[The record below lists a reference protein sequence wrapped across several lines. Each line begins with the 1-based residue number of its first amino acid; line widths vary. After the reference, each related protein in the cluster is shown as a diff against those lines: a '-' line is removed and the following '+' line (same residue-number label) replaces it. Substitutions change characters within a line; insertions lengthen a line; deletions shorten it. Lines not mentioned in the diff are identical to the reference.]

1 MDRAGGGRT
10 RRVAVVSVDR
20 RVVCA
25 RLALFRA
32 DHAARRGPRM
42 KRTQSY
48 TRTADEELMSSPA
61 PSSRSAQHDRP
72 RKAAPARRAAL
83 LVALVS
89 LACVILL
96 SVGSSAFGAPPGV
109 RAGAPSCAPP
119 PPYVVVVDAGSTGCR
134 AHVFR
139 VVPDP
144 SAPGASELHPAGDKI
159 KLDVPLASF
168 AGAPDAALADALLPM
183 LDAAAE
189 RVPAGDRARV
199 PLYVWATA
207 GLRAID
213 ADAQT
218 TLWNA
223 VARLAREKTPFLV
236 ADHHPDP
243 HRAHFRTIEG
253 EEEGF
258 FAWLAVNRLSG
269 VNLRAV
275 AAGEP
280 AAVAAALGA
289 LDVGGG
295 SAQIVA
301 PRRDALAAL
310 ASRRK
315 PSADVSIASLRDAV
329 YVKSYLGYGAT
340 RVESRLKSEIAAAA
354 RSRGDATATYPCGF
368 LGREEPAGSSA
379 TDGSPAVT
387 LRGSGDFVACSRLV
401 RGVVA
406 ARAREDGESLRAP
419 RDVAGGAF
427 VGVSLTYH
435 LTGFLARAFPGELA
449 SFPTPTMREV
459 GRLATRACATPWD
472 RARVEFDGV
481 DPNTS
486 SERLPGRCFDAA
498 LVDALL
504 GDAEGA
510 ADGDEG
516 GFGFARDDARVTFV
530 EKVDGNEVEWTAGA
544 AMTLA
549 TPEPGCVGGGPRIR
563 SKTLGVVALVAAA
576 VALVGLMVG
585 AMEADKAWRMA
596 RLGSWR
602 NLSAAERAGVA
613 GIKRGLSFSGAP

>member
-1 MDRAGGGRT
+1 
-10 RRVAVVSVDR
+10 
-20 RVVCA
+20 
-25 RLALFRA
+25 
-32 DHAARRGPRM
+32 M

-48 TRTADEELMSSPA
+48 TRTVDEDLMSSPA
-61 PSSRSAQHDRP
+61 PSSRSSQHDRQ

-83 LVALVS
+83 LVALAS
-89 LACVILL
+89 LACVFLVSI
-96 SVGSSAFGAPPGV
+96 GSYVFTSPPGV
-109 RAGAPSCAPP
+109 LAGALSCAPP

-139 VVPDP
+139 VVPDA
-144 SAPGASELHPAGDKI
+144 SAPGASALFPAGEKI
-159 KLDVPLASF
+159 TLDVPLASF

-213 ADAQT
+213 EDAQT
-218 TLWNA
+218 NLWNA
-223 VARLAREKTPFLV
+223 VARVARDRTPFFV
-236 ADHHPDP
+236 ADKHPDP

-269 VNLRAV
+269 VNLRDV

-301 PRRDALAAL
+301 PRRDALAAS
-310 ASRRK
+310 AFRK
-315 PSADVSIASLRDAV
+315 KAPADVSIASLRDAV

-340 RVESRLKSEIAAAA
+340 RVESRVKSEIAAAA
-354 RSRGDATATYPCGF
+354 KSRGDAVATYPCGF
-368 LGREEPAGSSA
+368 LGREEPLV
-379 TDGSPAVT
+379 TDDGPAVT
-387 LRGSGDFVACSRLV
+387 LRGSGDFAACSSLV
-401 RGVVA
+401 RRVVA
-406 ARAREDGESLRAP
+406 SRAREDGTSLRAP
-419 RDVAGGAF
+419 RVVAEGAF

-459 GRLATRACATPWD
+459 GRLATRACATPWE
-472 RARVEFDGV
+472 RARVDFDGV

-486 SERLPGRCFDAA
+486 ADRLPGRCFDAA

-504 GDAEGA
+504 GDAEDASG
-510 ADGDEG
+510 GDEG
-516 GFGFARDDARVTFV
+516 GFGFSRDDARVTFV
-530 EKVDGNEVEWTAGA
+530 EKLDGNEVEWTAGA

-549 TPEPGCVGGGPRIR
+549 APEPGCAGGGPKRR

-576 VALVGLMVG
+576 VALVGLMAG

-602 NLSAAERAGVA
+602 NLSAAERADVTR
-613 GIKRGLSFSGAP
+613 IRRGLSFSGAP

>member
-96 SVGSSAFGAPPGV
+96 SIGSSAFGAPPGV

-213 ADAQT
+213 DDAQT

-236 ADHHPDP
+236 ADQHPDP

-315 PSADVSIASLRDAV
+315 PSADASIASLRDAV

-340 RVESRLKSEIAAAA
+340 RVESRVKSEIAAAA
-354 RSRGDATATYPCGF
+354 KSRGDSVATYPCGF
-368 LGREEPAGSSA
+368 LGREEPLV
-379 TDGSPAVT
+379 TDDGPAVT
-387 LRGSGDFVACSRLV
+387 LRGSGDFAACSSLV
-401 RGVVA
+401 RRVVA
-406 ARAREDGESLRAP
+406 SRAREDGTSLRAP
-419 RDVAGGAF
+419 RDVAEGAF

-459 GRLATRACATPWD
+459 GRLATRACATPWE
-472 RARVEFDGV
+472 RARVDFDGV

-486 SERLPGRCFDAA
+486 ADRLPGRCFDAA

-504 GDAEGA
+504 GDAEDASG
-510 ADGDEG
+510 GDEG
-516 GFGFARDDARVTFV
+516 GFGFSRDDARVTFV
-530 EKVDGNEVEWTAGA
+530 EKLDGNEVEWTAGA

-549 TPEPGCVGGGPRIR
+549 APEPGCAGGGPKRR

-576 VALVGLMVG
+576 VALVGLMAG

-602 NLSAAERAGVA
+602 NLSAAERADVTR
-613 GIKRGLSFSGAP
+613 IRRGLSFSGAP